1 MTQGDESFVIQEV
14 HGTPATAVHAHIRV
28 VDPGRRPEIQRGVGS
43 CLRGAVELRSPGV
56 RNGHG
61 SKRRAERMT
70 QPRARLRAKTG
81 ICWQGDEGIHAACLE
96 DRQRGPETCRDIL
109 AEYIRRF

>member
-1 MTQGDESFVIQEV
+1 MARLQRPCMRTSEWSTREG
-14 HGTPATAVHAHIRV
+14 
-28 VDPGRRPEIQRGVGS
+28 GRRFSGVWGHASAGQLNCEAPGS
-43 CLRGAVELRSPGV
+43 GTDMGRSAAREL
-56 RNGHG
+56 
-61 SKRRAERMT
+61 MT